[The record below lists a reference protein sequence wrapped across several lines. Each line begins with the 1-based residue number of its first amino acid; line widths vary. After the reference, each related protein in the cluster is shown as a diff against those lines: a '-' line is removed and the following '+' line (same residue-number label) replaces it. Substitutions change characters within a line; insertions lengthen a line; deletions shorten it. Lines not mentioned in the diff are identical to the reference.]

1 MYFRLKGGPL
11 PSLKDFVSIVMKIL
25 QASIQEMIVIRN
37 FLIIAALLTLSGCAS
52 MDPEDSRA
60 LADFLEKTAAVITR
74 KY

>member
-1 MYFRLKGGPL
+1 M
-11 PSLKDFVSIVMKIL
+11 
-25 QASIQEMIVIRN
+25 IRN
-37 FLIIAALLTLSGCAS
+37 FLIIAALLTLSGCAT